1 VRSETARTG
10 TAADF
15 GEALLDAATPTPGGI
30 VGPDGKPAPKR
41 FNVYRNNVLVSL
53 TEALADTF
61 PAIERL
67 LGEDYFKALA
77 KAFILDHPPRSPV
90 LIWYGD
96 AFADF
101 LETFPPLAGYPYLA
115 DVARLE
121 WAWLAAY
128 HAADA
133 EPLDP
138 AILGTLAADRV
149 VDARFLRHPATHCLR
164 SKWPVL
170 SLVLANRF
178 ATDAPPDVKLD
189 IPESVLITRPDL
201 DVQMQLMRPGGDVFF
216 EALGEGTLQM
226 AAEAALTDDAA
237 FQLSECLSDILTA
250 GAFSDLEL
258 DGEPMSQQNQRA
270 EKRG

>member
-1 VRSETARTG
+1 MPSEPARTG

-15 GEALLDAATPTPGGI
+15 GDALLDAATPTPEGI

-41 FNVYRNNVLVSL
+41 FNVYRNNVVASL

-77 KAFILDHPPRSPV
+77 KAFVQEHPPRSPV

-96 AFADF
+96 AFAGFVD
-101 LETFPPLAGYPYLA
+101 TFPPLADYPYLA

-121 WAWLAAY
+121 WAWLTAY

-138 AILGTLAADRV
+138 AVLGTLPAECV
-149 VDARFLRHPATHCLR
+149 GDARFVPHPATHCVR

-170 SLVLANRF
+170 SLALANRF
-178 ATDAPPDVKLD
+178 AIDAPPDIDLGVSQ
-189 IPESVLITRPDL
+189 SVLITRPGL

-216 EALGEGTLQM
+216 EALCEGTLQE
-226 AAEAALTDDAA
+226 AAEAASAADAE
-237 FQLSECLSDILTA
+237 FQLPDCLSDILTA

-258 DGEPMSQQNQRA
+258 DGEPMSQQ
-270 EKRG
+270 KPTG